1 MPTFRYQTISGD
13 VGGGASGTID
23 APDRTTAVRLLVE
36 QGRTPSE
43 VELVQPGSRGAS
55 KRVDDSEMSLP
66 MFGGGMSRGEVAAM
80 VSELAIAVSAGL
92 PLVSALKTL
101 ARQGRKAKQAAIIN
115 AIIEEVEHGKTLS
128 DAMRAQGRVFSD
140 LLVSLVRAGEVSGRL
155 DVVLT
160 QAAML
165 LERDIKIRR
174 TLGGALIYPAIIAGA
189 VVVAVIVVVTV
200 IVPRVLKAVEGQMV
214 TLPLPTRIV
223 EGMAAFFGAWW
234 WAVIFGLCIAVL
246 GFVRLRRDAAARL
259 WMDTM
264 VLRLPVAGR
273 LLRDVAVAR
282 FTRTFGTL
290 TGAGL
295 PVMQALK
302 ITKATLNNKAMEAA
316 IDEVAAEV
324 AHGSTIADPLE
335 ASGHFPP
342 LLVQVIAMGERT
354 GKLDEMLSQSADAME
369 SKTEQSIKL
378 FTAVLPPIL
387 IMLLALVVGF
397 VILSILLPLLE
408 LQEAIG

>member
-1 MPTFRYQTISGD
+1 
-13 VGGGASGTID
+13 
-23 APDRTTAVRLLVE
+23 
-36 QGRTPSE
+36 
-43 VELVQPGSRGAS
+43 
-55 KRVDDSEMSLP
+55 
-66 MFGGGMSRGEVAAM
+66 
-80 VSELAIAVSAGL
+80 
-92 PLVSALKTL
+92 
-101 ARQGRKAKQAAIIN
+101 
-115 AIIEEVEHGKTLS
+115 
-128 DAMRAQGRVFSD
+128 
-140 LLVSLVRAGEVSGRL
+140 
-155 DVVLT
+155 
-160 QAAML
+160 
-165 LERDIKIRR
+165 
-174 TLGGALIYPAIIAGA
+174 
-189 VVVAVIVVVTV
+189 
-200 IVPRVLKAVEGQMV
+200 MV

-264 VLRLPVAGR
+264 VLRIPVAGR

>member
-13 VGGGASGTID
+13 VGGASSGTID

-36 QGRTPSE
+36 QGRTPSK
-43 VELVQPGSRGAS
+43 VEIVTPGSRERGRTGGEADLS
-55 KRVDDSEMSLP
+55 ISLL
-66 MFGGGMSRGEVAAM
+66 GGGMSRGDIAAM
-80 VSELAIAVSAGL
+80 TSELAIAVSAGL
-92 PLVSALKTL
+92 PLVAALRTL
-101 ARQGRKAKQAAIIN
+101 ARQGRKSKQAAIIH
-115 AIIEEVEHGKTLS
+115 AIIQEVEHGKTLS
-128 DAMRAQGRVFSD
+128 DAMRSQGRVFSD

-155 DVVLT
+155 DIVLT
-160 QAAML
+160 QAAL
-165 LERDIKIRR
+165 LLDRDIKTRR

-189 VVVAVIVVVTV
+189 VIIAVIVVVTV

-223 EGMAAFFGAWW
+223 EGVAAFFGGWW
-234 WAVIFGLCIAVL
+234 WAVALGLCLGVL
-246 GFVRLRRDAAARL
+246 GLVRLRRDPAARL
-259 WMDTM
+259 WMDTLA
-264 VLRLPVAGR
+264 LRVPVAGR

-316 IDEVAAEV
+316 IDEVASEV
-324 AHGSTIADPLE
+324 SHGSTIADPLE
-335 ASGHFPP
+335 RSGHFPP

-369 SKTEQSIKL
+369 SKVEQSIKL

-387 IMLLALVVGF
+387 IMVLALVVGF

>member
-13 VGGGASGTID
+13 VGGSSSGMID

-36 QGRTPSE
+36 QGRTPSKVE
-43 VELVQPGSRGAS
+43 VVEAGARAQRHAAGEHELSI
-55 KRVDDSEMSLP
+55 P
-66 MFGGGMSRGEVAAM
+66 MFGGGMSRGDIAAM
-80 VSELAIAVSAGL
+80 ISELAIAVSAGL
-92 PLVSALKTL
+92 PLVPALRTL
-101 ARQGRKAKQAAIIN
+101 ARQGRKSKQAAIIN

-155 DVVLT
+155 DIVLT

-165 LERDIKIRR
+165 LERDIKTRR

-189 VVVAVIVVVTV
+189 VIVAVIVVVTV

-214 TLPLPTRIV
+214 RLPLPTRIV
-223 EGMAAFFGAWW
+223 EGMAGFFGAWW
-234 WAVIFGLCIAVL
+234 WAVILGLCLAVL
-246 GFVRLRRDAAARL
+246 GFARLRRDPAARL
-259 WMDTM
+259 WMDTTA
-264 VLRLPVAGR
+264 LRIPVAGK

-316 IDEVAAEV
+316 IDEVASEV
-324 AHGSTIADPLE
+324 SHGSTIADPLE
-335 ASGHFPP
+335 RSGHFPP

>member
-13 VGGGASGTID
+13 IGGSTSGTID
-23 APDRTTAVRLLVE
+23 APDRTTAVRLLIE
-36 QGRTPSE
+36 QGRTPSVIE
-43 VELVQPGSRGAS
+43 PVSGGPRSRAGTADAGEFSLGSLRT
-55 KRVDDSEMSLP
+55 
-66 MFGGGMSRGEVAAM
+66 GMSRGEVAAL

-92 PLVSALKTL
+92 PLVAALRTL
-101 ARQGRKAKQAAIIN
+101 ARQGRKTRQSAIIN
-115 AIIEEVEHGKTLS
+115 AIIEEVEHGRTLS

-140 LLVSLVRAGEVSGRL
+140 LLVSLVRAGEMSGRL
-155 DVVLT
+155 DTVLT

-174 TLGGALIYPAIIAGA
+174 TLVGALIYPAIIASA
-189 VVVAVIVVVTV
+189 VIVAVIIVVTV

-214 TLPLPTRIV
+214 TLPLPTRVI
-223 EGMAAFFGAWW
+223 EGVASFFGAWW
-234 WAVIFGLCIAVL
+234 WAVILAVCAAVL
-246 GFVRLRRDAAARL
+246 GFARLRRDPGARL
-259 WMDTM
+259 WMDT
-264 VLRLPVAGR
+264 VSLKIPVAGR

-316 IDEVAAEV
+316 IDEVASEV
-324 AHGSTIADPLE
+324 SHGSTIADPLE
-335 ASGHFPP
+335 RTGHFPP

-354 GKLDEMLSQSADAME
+354 GRLDEMLSQSADAME

-387 IMLLALVVGF
+387 ILVLAMIVGF